1 MAESMNVEQTRSRRW
16 LARLSLLLAL
26 LAVVIVVVFADLHS
40 IAMLA
45 VGVVGAV
52 VSLGAAFVFLS
63 RRGVV
68 RWLAAAAFVLAPV
81 AVLVVFA
88 FAGLASAASWALAVV
103 TGRQALAP
111 DRADWQMPEHPAAPP
126 PARPFLIMN
135 PRSGGGKVGKF
146 DLKRKAEDLGAEVFL
161 MDGREPVDVAAV
173 ARQAVARGADL
184 LGVAGGDGTQAL
196 VAGVAAEH
204 G

>member
-45 VGVVGAV
+45 AGVVGAV

-68 RWLAAAAFVLAPV
+68 RWLAAAAFVLPPG
-81 AVLVVFA
+81 AVVVGVSLP
-88 FAGLASAASWALAVV
+88 GLAGAA
-103 TGRQALAP
+103 
-111 DRADWQMPEHPAAPP
+111 
-126 PARPFLIMN
+126 
-135 PRSGGGKVGKF
+135 
-146 DLKRKAEDLGAEVFL
+146 GA
-161 MDGREPVDVAAV
+161 
-173 ARQAVARGADL
+173 
-184 LGVAGGDGTQAL
+184 
-196 VAGVAAEH
+196 
-204 G
+204 

>member
-45 VGVVGAV
+45 AGVVGAV

-68 RWLAAAAFVLAPV
+68 RWLAAAAFVLAPA

-88 FAGLASAASWALAVV
+88 FAGLSGGARPSAGSWARAGVS
-103 TGRQALAP
+103 GR
-111 DRADWQMPEHPAAPP
+111 HGAAP
-126 PARPFLIMN
+126 
-135 PRSGGGKVGKF
+135 
-146 DLKRKAEDLGAEVFL
+146 
-161 MDGREPVDVAAV
+161 
-173 ARQAVARGADL
+173 
-184 LGVAGGDGTQAL
+184 
-196 VAGVAAEH
+196 
-204 G
+204 

>member
-16 LARLSLLLAL
+16 LARLSLLFAL

-45 VGVVGAV
+45 VGAV
-52 VSLGAAFVFLS
+52 VSLGAVFVFLS

-88 FAGLASAASWALAVV
+88 FAGLAWAAVAAAASWALAVV

-146 DLKRKAEDLGAEVFL
+146 DLKRK
-161 MDGREPVDVAAV
+161 
-173 ARQAVARGADL
+173 
-184 LGVAGGDGTQAL
+184 
-196 VAGVAAEH
+196 
-204 G
+204 